1 LIALALK
8 TGLDA
13 RFESESLPR
22 TDVIPFE
29 SEHRFMATLHHDHA
43 GHGFIFLKGAPE
55 RVLELCAGQRQ
66 SSADRSLDSRLWH
79 AAMEAAAGRGMRLLA
94 RKPAAAGRQ
103 VIDFTDVEAGGF
115 TLLAVLGI
123 ADPPREE
130 AIRAVAQC
138 RAAGIRVRMITGD
151 HAATA
156 SAIGAQLGLA
166 EEARALTGVEIEAMD
181 DEALKRV
188 AADTAIFARA
198 SPEHK
203 LRLVEALQAN
213 GEVVAMTGDGVND
226 APALKRADVGV
237 AMGMKGTEAAKEAAE
252 MVLADD
258 NFASIA
264 AAVEEGRAIYDNLR
278 KSIVFIL
285 PTNGGQAGVLVAAI
299 LLGLHQLP
307 IIPVQILWVNLVTAV
322 TLALALAFEPAE
334 PDIMRRPPRDPR
346 EAIMTPFMLWRVAFV
361 SLLPVALATGLGQLG
376 FTIFFGF
383 ALILLMGKSVMEA
396 LYVAVAL
403 TFSSTIIIIKLLSD
417 KCELDALHGRIAV
430 GFLIV
435 QDLAVVLTMMGM
447 SALRGGGEVGLVEIV
462 FSLVWRVTAAF
473 ALLYVVMRHVLP
485 RVVALMARS
494 QELLLI
500 FAIAWGTGLAAL
512 GEWAGFS
519 KEAGAFLAGFSLAST
534 AYRDAINARLAGIR
548 DFLLLF
554 FFIDLGAKLDFAT
567 LGGELWPAVVL
578 SLFVLVGNPL
588 IVMAIMGYMGYR
600 KRTGF
605 LAGLT
610 VTQISEFSIIFV
622 AMGIWDAP
630 RRVGRALRRR
640 HGRQHSRELAPV
652 GDSLGREHPPGPDL
666 ESGSVASAAGTSLQS
681 RGGHRGSR
689 GKGRFGA
696 QAGGRPRPS
705 STPCA
710 TLSITPWK
718 R

>member
-1 LIALALK
+1 
-8 TGLDA
+8 
-13 RFESESLPR
+13 
-22 TDVIPFE
+22 
-29 SEHRFMATLHHDHA
+29 MATLHHDHA

-55 RVLELCAGQRQ
+55 RVLELCASQRQ
-66 SSADRSLDSRLWH
+66 NGADRPLNPRLWH

-94 RKPAAAGRQ
+94 LASKPAAASRQ

-166 EEARALTGVEIEAMD
+166 EEVRALTGVEIEAMD
-181 DEALKRV
+181 DQTLKRT

-278 KSIVFIL
+278 KAIVFIL

-299 LLGLHQLP
+299 VLGLHQLP

-334 PDIMRRPPRDPR
+334 ADIMRRPPRDPR

-361 SLLPVALATGLGQLG
+361 SVLLVAGSLGLFLWELDRGQEVEVARTATVNLLMLGEVFYLFNCRRLTASILSWDGLTGNRVVLLAILVLIGLQWLFTYQPTLQALFHTAALDWAAWGRILTFGLGVLLVVELEK
-376 FTIFFGF
+376 
-383 ALILLMGKSVMEA
+383 ALV
-396 LYVAVAL
+396 
-403 TFSSTIIIIKLLSD
+403 
-417 KCELDALHGRIAV
+417 
-430 GFLIV
+430 
-435 QDLAVVLTMMGM
+435 
-447 SALRGGGEVGLVEIV
+447 
-462 FSLVWRVTAAF
+462 
-473 ALLYVVMRHVLP
+473 RHLQ
-485 RVVALMARS
+485 RR
-494 QELLLI
+494 
-500 FAIAWGTGLAAL
+500 
-512 GEWAGFS
+512 
-519 KEAGAFLAGFSLAST
+519 
-534 AYRDAINARLAGIR
+534 N
-548 DFLLLF
+548 
-554 FFIDLGAKLDFAT
+554 
-567 LGGELWPAVVL
+567 
-578 SLFVLVGNPL
+578 
-588 IVMAIMGYMGYR
+588 
-600 KRTGF
+600 
-605 LAGLT
+605 
-610 VTQISEFSIIFV
+610 
-622 AMGIWDAP
+622 P
-630 RRVGRALRRR
+630 RR
-640 HGRQHSRELAPV
+640 
-652 GDSLGREHPPGPDL
+652 
-666 ESGSVASAAGTSLQS
+666 
-681 RGGHRGSR
+681 RGS
-689 GKGRFGA
+689 
-696 QAGGRPRPS
+696 GRP
-705 STPCA
+705 
-710 TLSITPWK
+710 
-718 R
+718 